1 MLQKQAA
8 VKRRGS
14 KAPPSM
20 ANLSLVLQRPLVR
33 PSQAEK
39 KGGKVKLQARSGNN
53 LQASSSKNLQASSSE
68 NLKAVASKKLQAS
81 SSNKKTNVQGL
92 SKAPSSLNNHG
103 RQLHGKENGN
113 FSKTETNET
122 LGDDLELALRTRLA
136 LRKTPMTSSET
147 QLLQMDR
154 KTDWTL
160 WEESCLADWN

>member
-1 MLQKQAA
+1 MLQKQVAS
-8 VKRRGS
+8 KRGGS
-14 KAPPSM
+14 KAPPPM

-103 RQLHGKENGN
+103 KENGN

-122 LGDDLELALRTRLA
+122 LGEDLELALRTRLA
-136 LRKTPMTSSET
+136 LRKSPMTSSET